1 MFKES
6 NTPEAQDFS
15 GGGSARI
22 LVVDDD
28 ALQGRLLQHILTNAG
43 YEVALVREGQAA
55 LDSVAKN
62 PPDLLV
68 LDFDLPDMSGEEVCM
83 RIRKDPACGIN
94 ELPVLMLTAHATE
107 ADEIACWD
115 AGANDFV
122 SKPVS
127 RSVLVARIKT
137 QLKLHA
143 LSTELRAQ
151 NEELSRWRDEREADL
166 EAARAT
172 QEVILPTEV
181 PDMPGWKISTIYAP
195 VIQVG
200 GDIFGWRPGADGS
213 WLFWLADATGH
224 GASAALFTTLAAL
237 LFNSGSQNPD
247 SPAALLER
255 VNARFYSVFA
265 GHSIMSACCLVVH
278 PDGTV
283 RFANAGHPPL
293 LIRRKDG
300 RVESI
305 EERETMLG
313 IHKHLSFADAET
325 TIAPG
330 ESALLYTDGLY
341 SFLDQKGNR
350 MEQSAVPV
358 AFAGSTGEDGQLLG
372 SIVRHIKAVSDG
384 NPSLDDVAAILIDR
398 P

>member
-1 MFKES
+1 MFKET
-6 NTPEAQDFS
+6 NTPDEPDFS
-15 GGGSARI
+15 GAGGACI

-28 ALQGRLLQHILTNAG
+28 ALQSHLLQHILTGAG
-43 YEVALVREGQAA
+43 FDVAIAREGKAA
-55 LDSVAKN
+55 LESIAKN

-83 RIRKDPACGIN
+83 KIRKDPALGIN

-137 QLKLHA
+137 QLKLHT

-181 PDMPGWKISTIYAP
+181 PDMEGWRISTIYTP

-200 GDIFGWRPGADGS
+200 GDIFGWRPGPDGS
-213 WLFWLADATGH
+213 WMFWLADATGH

-237 LFNSGSQNPD
+237 LFNSGSQ
-247 SPAALLER
+247 SPVSPGALLER

-265 GHSIMSACCLVVH
+265 GHSIMSACCLVIH
-278 PDGTV
+278 PDGRA

-300 RVESI
+300 RVVSI
-305 EERETMLG
+305 DERETMLG
-313 IHKHLSFADAET
+313 IHKHLSFVDAET
-325 TIAPG
+325 VIAPG

-350 MEQSAVPV
+350 MEQGAVPV
-358 AFAGSTGEDGQLLG
+358 AFAASTGEDGQLLD
-372 SIVRHIKAVSDG
+372 SIASHIKAVSDG

-398 P
+398 Q